1 MAGLKHHIPEL
12 VRLHHIQGGDKVM
25 GKGGEG
31 SIFPCSMIVQDM
43 HTKVST
49 KMAHRQLLYDF
60 ILYAHI

>member
-43 HTKVST
+43 HVLK
-49 KMAHRQLLYDF
+49 
-60 ILYAHI
+60 